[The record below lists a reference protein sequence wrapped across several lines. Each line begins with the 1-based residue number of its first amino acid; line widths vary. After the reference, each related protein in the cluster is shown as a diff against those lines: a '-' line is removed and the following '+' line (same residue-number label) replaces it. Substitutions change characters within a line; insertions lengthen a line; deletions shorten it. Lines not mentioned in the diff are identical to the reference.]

1 MKQRSW
7 PMIALWMWASIMVA
21 FMLLPTLIIIP
32 FSINS
37 ARYLSFPPE
46 GLSLQWFHAFFN
58 DTSWMRAAMQSMKI
72 ALASTVISVV
82 LGTLAAFAL
91 VRRSPRNGGALGI
104 LIMFPMLAPH
114 IVLAIGIFG
123 LFSKFNLSGTIF
135 GLVLAHS
142 LVTVPFVYINVA
154 ARLQGFD
161 RRLEMAAESLGA
173 SPMEAFMKITVPN
186 VAPAIVAGG
195 AFAFVTSWDE
205 FVITLF
211 NSDAETQT
219 LPLRI
224 FSGIQYGVDVTA
236 AAAAVVVILGL
247 AAGGVVYSLWDGV
260 IKRRRR

>member
-1 MKQRSW
+1 
-7 PMIALWMWASIMVA
+7 
-21 FMLLPTLIIIP
+21 MLLPTLIIIP

-58 DTSWMRAAMQSMKI
+58 DSSWMRAALQSMKI
-72 ALASTVISVV
+72 AVASTVISVV
-82 LGTLAAFAL
+82 LGALAAFAL
-91 VRRSPRNGGALGI
+91 VRRRPRYSGALAI
-104 LIMFPMLAPH
+104 LILFPMLAPH

-123 LFSKFNLSGTIF
+123 LFSYFNLTETVF

-154 ARLQGFD
+154 ARLHAFD

-173 SPMEAFMKITVPN
+173 SPMVAFIKVTVPN

-205 FVITLF
+205 FIITLF

-247 AAGGVVYSLWDGV
+247 VVGGLVYSLLDGFLNR
-260 IKRRRR
+260 KRRNFPTP

>member
-1 MKQRSW
+1 MRQRSW
-7 PMIALWMWASIMVA
+7 PMLALWIWAGIMVA

-32 FSINS
+32 FSVNS

-46 GLSLQWFHAFFN
+46 GFSLQWFYAFFN
-58 DTSWMRAAMQSMKI
+58 DSSWMRAALQSMKI
-72 ALASTVISVV
+72 AVASTAISVV

-91 VRRSPRNGGALGI
+91 VRRKPRHGGALAI
-104 LIMFPMLAPH
+104 LILFPMLAPH

-123 LFSKFNLSGTIF
+123 LFSKFDLTETIF

-154 ARLQGFD
+154 ARLQVFD
-161 RRLEMAAESLGA
+161 CRLEMAAESLGA
-173 SPMEAFMKITVPN
+173 SPMQAFIKITVPN

-205 FVITLF
+205 FIITLF

-236 AAAAVVVILGL
+236 AAAAVVVIMGL
-247 AAGGVVYSLWDGV
+247 VAGGLVYGLWDSILKKG
-260 IKRRRR
+260 RR